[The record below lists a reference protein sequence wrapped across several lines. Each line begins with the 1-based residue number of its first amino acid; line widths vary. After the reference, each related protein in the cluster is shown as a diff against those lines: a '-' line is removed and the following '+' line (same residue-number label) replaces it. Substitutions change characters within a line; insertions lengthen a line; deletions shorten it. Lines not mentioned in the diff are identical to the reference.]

1 MRGPRPMGPR
11 PGMHRPRWRRPVHRP
26 PGWRPGPRRNMY
38 RPPWWRPGPRDVVVI
53 HRPPRDFWWSHRP
66 PHRRGRYRGY
76 YNGRATENV
85 LATLLAAGIIH
96 SALTSGTNIT
106 NYNDIANMVETKGF
120 IPQEAVSYNGRH
132 YHVFSDVGNS
142 LEDAQQFCE
151 SMGGHLATVG
161 DEAKNAE
168 LFRLINNSGYENES
182 FEKTGMSRVIL
193 EEPVTYEAA
202 PSGDDYYGMYYW
214 KYENILED
222 GTSSGAG
229 GNAFVCE
236 WDS

>member
-1 MRGPRPMGPR
+1 
-11 PGMHRPRWRRPVHRP
+11 
-26 PGWRPGPRRNMY
+26 
-38 RPPWWRPGPRDVVVI
+38 
-53 HRPPRDFWWSHRP
+53 
-66 PHRRGRYRGY
+66 
-76 YNGRATENV
+76 
-85 LATLLAAGIIH
+85 
-96 SALTSGTNIT
+96 
-106 NYNDIANMVETKGF
+106 MVETKGF

-202 PSGDDYYGMYYW
+202 PSGNDYYGMYYW